1 MMRNLSGTNVASL
14 SCRQISMVFVRDDPK
29 LPKNIK
35 GQRRGIQNQMEWLAV
50 RFLPVKSSFYLME
63 TLAKLAI
70 APPLLA

>member
-1 MMRNLSGTNVASL
+1 MMRNLSGTNVASF

-35 GQRRGIQNQMEWLAV
+35 GQRRYSKSNGVVGSLVLA
-50 RFLPVKSSFYLME
+50 REIFFLFDGDTSQV
-63 TLAKLAI
+63 AI